1 MKKLEAWQTKDG
13 RLFTTAEAAAEHET
27 QKRIQEKLGRWAGK
41 WWKDSREIDPKLSAD
56 EVNRLFTA
64 ISEGRNELMEIF
76 KECEPP
82 EFARWLDTYCYNH
95 FACYFCALTASED
108 VSGATVKQL
117 VGAVEEY
124 FWKMKRKPYTQCPTC
139 TSIERGDEGKNDE
152 V

>member
-27 QKRIQEKLGRWAGK
+27 QKIIREKLGRWSGK
-41 WWKDSREIDPKLSAD
+41 WWKENREIDPKLYAD

-82 EFARWLDTYCYNH
+82 
-95 FACYFCALTASED
+95 D
-108 VSGATVKQL
+108 V
-117 VGAVEEY
+117 
-124 FWKMKRKPYTQCPTC
+124 
-139 TSIERGDEGKNDE
+139 
-152 V
+152 